1 MEFGIPIIGCPDFV
15 TLMSARAQQHSLPF
29 APPYVPDSLL
39 AYIRQHDPSSTPYY
53 TSDASNPFLGKK
65 ILILS
70 GGIDTLVPWAT
81 SQEFLEKLQVGKS
94 GVKKVVVVPDAG
106 HECTAVMVAE
116 AAQFIEMEALKI
128 RKGEM

>member
-1 MEFGIPIIGCPDFV
+1 MTRQVRHIIPPMPLI
-15 TLMSARAQQHSLPF
+15 RSLE
-29 APPYVPDSLL
+29 
-39 AYIRQHDPSSTPYY
+39 RRSSSY
-53 TSDASNPFLGKK
+53 L
-65 ILILS
+65 